1 MRSTSNIRT
10 QAAQVAREE
19 AKRSPASR
27 KWSKRI
33 GEEWAQTHPRI
44 AAAEDVE
51 EVEEEEGIE
60 SDLLVKI

>member
-1 MRSTSNIRT
+1 
-10 QAAQVAREE
+10 VAREE

-51 EVEEEEGIE
+51 EMEEEEGIE